1 MMDLN
6 NEYINE
12 IRLDLAKINTVLDKI
27 KTQKNDE
34 NTYAELNFLS
44 EKLALDSRKLS
55 VSKSNKAKA
64 LFDLD
69 NENENFINLKIE
81 KLGTDIIKISVPELL
96 NYRHIIT
103 NKNKK
108 KIPLPPKYFISKLRA
123 VINKFIEDNEYK
135 ITAEKKILCIFNIVS
150 INYPEHLVPDTDNRL
165 YQELFNVIKQF
176 LIFDDS
182 YKYISYYLD
191 TLKLGTENKTVLYLF
206 PQKDLTKNYVEITN
220 DLMNCSE

>member
-1 MMDLN
+1 MSLN
-6 NEYINE
+6 NGYINE
-12 IRLDLAKINTVLDKI
+12 VCSDLMKINAILDEI
-27 KTQKNDE
+27 KTQKKDE

-55 VSKSNKAKA
+55 VSKSNKVKT

-69 NENENFINLKIE
+69 NENENCINLKIE
-81 KLGTDIIKISVPELL
+81 KLGADIIKISVPELL
-96 NYRHIIT
+96 NYRYVAI
-103 NKNKK
+103 NKNKE

-135 ITAEKKILCIFNIVS
+135 ITAEKKILCVFNIVS
-150 INYPEHLVPDTDNRL
+150 VNAPDRLIPDTDNRL
-165 YQELFNVIKQF
+165 YRELFNVVKQF
-176 LIFDDS
+176 LIFDDC

-206 PQKDLTKNYVEITN
+206 PEKNLIKNYAEIAN
-220 DLMNCSE
+220 NLMNYSE